1 MNTINGISSRARWKN
16 VQYRNRWK
24 MTDRPHI
31 TDRIAVWVTYG
42 AASYFFIHIVVAIA
56 SALIPAQ

>member
-1 MNTINGISSRARWKN
+1 
-16 VQYRNRWK
+16 